1 MGDILRRH
9 LAPITPEAWEEIDS
23 TARSRLTTFLSGRA
37 VVDVTAPAGWDL
49 ASVNLGSLN
58 IPENNEINGVN
69 WATRNC
75 LPLIEIRT
83 PFTVSQLQVDNMT
96 RGADCIDLQA
106 LETGARQVANFEENV
121 IYNGFPDA
129 KMKGILDV
137 TPHEPVK
144 VEGGLDKL
152 NEAIGDAI
160 KRLHVDGISGPY
172 ALVLPTDQYH
182 VLLETTMTGYP
193 MVKMLEEL
201 LQGGIHWSTALT
213 QGVLLTTRGG
223 DYELVLGQDLS
234 IGYAMHDKDNI
245 ELYFT
250 ESFAFR
256 ILEPAAAVP
265 LQF

>member
-23 TARSRLTTFLSGRA
+23 TASRRLTTFLSGRA
-37 VVDVTAPAGWDL
+37 VVDVTAPAGWEL

-58 IPENNEINGVN
+58 IPDNNEMNGVN

-75 LPLIEIRT
+75 LPLLEVRA
-83 PFTVSQLQVDNMT
+83 PFSVSQLQVDNMT
-96 RGADCIDLQA
+96 RGADCIDLDA
-106 LETGARQVANFEENV
+106 LETAARQVATFEENV
-121 IYNGFPDA
+121 VFNGFA
-129 KMKGILDV
+129 RANMKGILDV
-137 TPHEPVK
+137 SPHDPVR
-144 VEGGLDKL
+144 VEGGLEKL
-152 NEAIGDAI
+152 NEAVGEGI
-160 KRLHVDGISGPY
+160 KRLHVEGINGPY

-213 QGVLLTTRGG
+213 HGVLLSTRGG

-234 IGYAMHDKDNI
+234 VGYAVHDKDNI

-265 LQF
+265 LHF